1 MGAPT
6 ITHQKHMRPISISMS
21 IWNSIFWVLQN
32 FWNFKTGQLEAKV
45 WTFKVAYYYAM
56 HQVWSKIAKNL
67 NVCFL
72 MVQFLRAPLFDNIG

>member
-32 FWNFKTGQLEAKV
+32 FWNFKTGQLEAKLR
-45 WTFKVAYYYAM
+45 TTMLCIKFGQKLP
-56 HQVWSKIAKNL
+56 KI
-67 NVCFL
+67 
-72 MVQFLRAPLFDNIG
+72 